1 MLAGVWLRALP
12 AANLNLKHKG
22 VLGHLLPGK
31 NRANL
36 LLIETL
42 NVKYHE
48 LKTLVLLKDAKQYIY
63 LTHNLCEINVNFKC
77 ELKTGFVRQCP

>member
-1 MLAGVWLRALP
+1 MHTVCICMLAGVWLRALP

-22 VLGHLLPGK
+22 VLGHLFPGK
-31 NRANL
+31 NRADL

-48 LKTLVLLKDAKQYIY
+48 LTTLVLLKDAKQYIY
-63 LTHNLCEINVNFKC
+63 LTHNSYFENVN
-77 ELKTGFVRQCP
+77 LKQDL